1 MSLGKSPKG
10 LICSGSG
17 VWTVKINS
25 YENSFLQALISLVSP
40 SPTYQ
45 DHIPNSGRPPTNVC
59 VSMCTC
65 VYVCLCLCV
74 CVSVCVC
81 VYVCVC
87 LITPVNTEKCE
98 APVPSRR
105 ARGRQQP
112 QEPQDSVSPLGSLP
126 GPSATPALLLQHP
139 IGRKETC
146 CACSA
151 GGSAVPAH
159 VGLTVHAGPGFPPC

>member
-1 MSLGKSPKG
+1 MAKNPTTQVSLSHNPSLMEKDCRILSLGKSPKG

-65 VYVCLCLCV
+65 VYVCVCLCVCVCVCVCLCV
-74 CVSVCVC
+74 CVSDHS
-81 VYVCVC
+81 
-87 LITPVNTEKCE
+87 CE
-98 APVPSRR
+98 HREV
-105 ARGRQQP
+105 
-112 QEPQDSVSPLGSLP
+112 
-126 GPSATPALLLQHP
+126 
-139 IGRKETC
+139 
-146 CACSA
+146 
-151 GGSAVPAH
+151 
-159 VGLTVHAGPGFPPC
+159 